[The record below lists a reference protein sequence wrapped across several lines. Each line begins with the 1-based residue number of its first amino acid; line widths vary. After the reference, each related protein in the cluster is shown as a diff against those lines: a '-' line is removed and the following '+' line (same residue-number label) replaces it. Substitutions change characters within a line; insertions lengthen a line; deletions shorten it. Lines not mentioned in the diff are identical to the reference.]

1 MMRGSFEQ
9 AASFRDSDPSSLTQV
24 SLQAAHEKI
33 DSVKVSNFCVQ
44 SHPGRSMPMAL
55 DPNSLAPPQQ
65 EMCCSLGCPGSIWIF
80 GMSGMREA
88 MFGTQRIL
96 HMPSCSN

>member
-1 MMRGSFEQ
+1 MMRDSFEQ
-9 AASFRDSDPSSLTQV
+9 AASFRDSDPSSLAQV

-55 DPNSLAPPQQ
+55 DPTVSLHPNRRCAVRWDALDP
-65 EMCCSLGCPGSIWIF
+65 F
-80 GMSGMREA
+80 GFLA
-88 MFGTQRIL
+88 
-96 HMPSCSN
+96 